1 MPYKKAA
8 NLRSGDL
15 ICYPVDGKVWSEVY
29 EVDIDNRGNIYVAI
43 EGFGH
48 VSWNPNKEVEVKD

>member
-1 MPYKKAA
+1 MI
-8 NLRSGDL
+8 R
-15 ICYPVDGKVWSEVY
+15 YPVDGKVWPEVY
-29 EVDIDNRGNIYVAI
+29 EVDIDNRVNIYVAI